1 MSPVLSVVLAIAGV
15 AAGVQSAK
23 AAGAAAEAQAAATAT
38 ERRKEAERVAFE
50 RRRAIRQTLME
61 RQLAVNYAAVSG
73 LEGGS
78 AARGGVTSIGSQL
91 GTNLGF
97 GTAQSGLSNL
107 YFGQTMQAQR
117 LAGQSQMY
125 GALSGAFF
133 QGASTSMNLTQMFAS
148 AGTGSP
154 TAGGSFSLDIL
165 PKGMFSATATPRS

>member
-1 MSPVLSVVLAIAGV
+1 MSPVLSVVLAVAGV
-15 AAGVQSAK
+15 AAGVQSAR

-38 ERRKEAERVAFE
+38 ERRKESERVSFE

-61 RQLAVNYAAVSG
+61 RQLAVNTAAVSG

-78 AARGGVTSIGSQL
+78 AARGGISSLGSQL

-107 YFGQTMQAQR
+107 YFTQTMQAQR
-117 LAGQSQMY
+117 LSGQSQMF

-133 QGASTSMNLTQMFAS
+133 QGASSFAGMKNLPTVAS
-148 AGTGSP
+148 VPNKSFFTDPYANAG
-154 TAGGSFSLDIL
+154 L
-165 PKGMFSATATPRS
+165 PIIGPRP